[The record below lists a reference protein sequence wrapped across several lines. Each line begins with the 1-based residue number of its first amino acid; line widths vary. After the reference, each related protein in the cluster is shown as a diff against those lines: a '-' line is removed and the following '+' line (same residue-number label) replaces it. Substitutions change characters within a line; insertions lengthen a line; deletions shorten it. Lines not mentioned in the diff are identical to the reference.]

1 MKVLMQRQSK
11 EDALEEVRKS
21 FVNGMRIGDI
31 FAIYLGDLD
40 VNFTEFSSESIF
52 PTNKIFDFE
61 YAHKHENYINWVKAE
76 EKHGFDGVVNGHF
89 HMSDKFTICIVSTSS
104 DPERIKSIVSKL
116 PNADKLFKF
125 VINA

>member
-1 MKVLMQRQSK
+1 M
-11 EDALEEVRKS
+11 
-21 FVNGMRIGDI
+21 
-31 FAIYLGDLD
+31 
-40 VNFTEFSSESIF
+40 
-52 PTNKIFDFE
+52 
-61 YAHKHENYINWVKAE
+61 KAE